1 MQKQNV
7 YKADVYYKLL
17 NKVRNHDDVTT
28 DDLSTALWLYEITN
42 KELKKAKNKYR
53 KWTEDEDAY
62 LAYFAYSNDA
72 KIQDAADYLTRT
84 RDSVENR
91 LSYLRKHNK
100 ATYMVRPWSEKEDE
114 FIKKYYAT
122 VKTIQIAER
131 LRRSPSAIKSRAW
144 ALGVKKRDGGAK

>member
-1 MQKQNV
+1 MTQAMTKN
-7 YKADVYYKLL
+7 
-17 NKVRNHDDVTT
+17 TT
-28 DDLSTALWLYEITN
+28 DESYKKLRNKLKTDEEITESDLLESLKLYEITN

-72 KIQDAADYLTRT
+72 KIQDAADYLKRT

-100 ATYMVRPWSEKEDE
+100 ATYMVRPWSGKEDE

-122 VKTIQIAER
+122 VKTIRIAER

-144 ALGVKKRDGGAK
+144 ALGVSKK

>member
-7 YKADVYYKLL
+7 YKDDVYYKLL

-28 DDLSTALWLYEITN
+28 NDLSTALWLYEKTN
-42 KELKKAKNKYR
+42 RDLQKVKNKYR

-72 KIQDAADYLTRT
+72 KIQDAADYLKRT
-84 RDSVENR
+84 SDSVENR

-144 ALGVKKRDGGAK
+144 ALGVKKN

>member
-7 YKADVYYKLL
+7 YK
-17 NKVRNHDDVTT
+17 DDVTT
-28 DDLSTALWLYEITN
+28 NDLSTALWLYEKTN
-42 KELKKAKNKYR
+42 RDLQKAKNKYH

-72 KIQDAADYLTRT
+72 KIQDAADYLKRT

-122 VKTIQIAER
+122 VKTIRIAER

-144 ALGVKKRDGGAK
+144 ALGVNKK